1 MSEVVKEAYKL
12 RKRIEKDGIF
22 VDPNEKEI
30 RIHLSSYLEKPI
42 FTYLSPP
49 AIFSPA
55 VSFLLNLEKEKNKKF
70 NEMLATLA
78 IYLKQKGFETVLE
91 DKDTSY
97 VFKIKK
103 DEKNLFEIFREKGKW
118 QIMMH
123 DFRLFFISPYD
134 ELHIKNFN
142 YCDESLQALDLI
154 LSHKRVNHYHQLYK
168 KQRIIIGR

>member
-12 RKRIEKDGIF
+12 GKRIEKDGIF

-30 RIHLSSYLEKPI
+30 RIHLSSNLEKPI
-42 FTYLSPP
+42 FAYLPP
-49 AIFSPA
+49 IAITTPA
-55 VSFLLNLEKEKNKKF
+55 VSFLFYLENKK
-70 NEMLATLA
+70 NEDFDDLLDSLA
-78 IYLKQKGFETVLE
+78 IYLIQKGFGTVLE
-91 DKDTSY
+91 DKITSY

-103 DEKNLFEIFREKGKW
+103 DEKNLFEIFRKRGKW
-118 QIMMH
+118 QVREY
-123 DFRLFFISPYD
+123 FRIFFISPYD

-168 KQRIIIGR
+168 KQKIIIG